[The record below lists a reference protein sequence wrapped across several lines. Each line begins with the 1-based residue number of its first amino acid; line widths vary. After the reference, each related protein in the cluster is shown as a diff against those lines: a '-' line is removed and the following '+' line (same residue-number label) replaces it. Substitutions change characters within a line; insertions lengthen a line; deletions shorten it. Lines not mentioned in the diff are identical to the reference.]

1 MLGTIPKFARTAK
14 RHIMKVAFTMKLHPG
29 CAGEY
34 RRRHAQIW
42 PELVSLL
49 REHGIREYLIFL
61 DEATGTLFAV
71 QQVEEVEVSLPLDQD
86 PLMRRW
92 WAHMADIMD
101 THPDQSPVCGALL
114 PVFDMP

>member
-1 MLGTIPKFARTAK
+1 MR
-14 RHIMKVAFTMKLHPG
+14 VAFTMKLNPG
-29 CAGEY
+29 CAEEY

-49 REHGIREYLIFL
+49 RQHGIREYEIFL
-61 DEATGTLFAV
+61 EETTHILFAI
-71 QQVEEVEVSLPLDQD
+71 QEKEETEVSVSLDRD

-92 WAHMADIMD
+92 WAYMADIMD
-101 THPDQSPVCGALL
+101 THPDQSPVCGKLL